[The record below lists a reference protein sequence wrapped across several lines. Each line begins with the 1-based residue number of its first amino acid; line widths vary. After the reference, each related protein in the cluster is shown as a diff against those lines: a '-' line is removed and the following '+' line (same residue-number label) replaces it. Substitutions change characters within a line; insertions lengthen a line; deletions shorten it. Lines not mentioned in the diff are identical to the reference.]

1 MGEKIE
7 LIWQE
12 YHDKLLSFILK
23 RVKNKTIAE
32 DILQDVF
39 LKILS
44 KIHTLKDTS
53 KLKSWLYQVT
63 RNAVS
68 DYHNNS
74 EKLNNIYADKPD
86 TVFEDEENVQEEVA
100 GWLGSLI
107 KSLPDKYREAIE
119 LSEFEGVSQ
128 KDISGKL
135 NISYPA
141 VRSRVRRGRLM
152 LKDKLTACCLFNVD
166 VYGNVLDYCGKNN
179 KCRAC

>member
-1 MGEKIE
+1 MGEKVE

-12 YHDKLLSFILK
+12 YHDNLLSFIRK

-39 LKILS
+39 VKILS

-53 KLKSWLYQVT
+53 KLKSWLFQIT
-63 RNAVS
+63 RNAVY
-68 DYHNNS
+68 DYYHDR
-74 EKLNNIYADKPD
+74 EKLNNIHADVPGP
-86 TVFEDEENVQEEVA
+86 VFENEENVQEEVA
-100 GWLGSLI
+100 GWLGCLI

-119 LSEFEGVSQ
+119 LWEYEGVSQ
-128 KDISGKL
+128 KEISGKL

-141 VRSRVRRGRLM
+141 VRSRIRRGRLM